1 MNALFNI
8 IFLISTAILLFLSP
22 ESFLASL
29 LDGGSKA
36 ATLCL
41 SLVAT
46 YSVWLGLMK
55 VWEACGVSRGI
66 SKLLRPLAKI
76 LFKTED
82 KETLDAVCM
91 NLSVNFLGISGA
103 ATPYGIQAARL
114 LDKSE
119 HAEYASSMFFVLN
132 ATSLQLIPTS
142 IIGIR
147 VALHSASP
155 ADVILPTLFCS
166 VLTTLLGGVLVRLL
180 IPPKRASALTQK
192 GKLYGNIQKTRGAG
206 I

>member
-1 MNALFNI
+1 MNVLFSV
-8 IFLISTAILLFLSP
+8 IFLISTAILLVLSP
-22 ESFLASL
+22 ETFLSSL
-29 LDGGSKA
+29 LEGGSKA

-66 SKLLRPLAKI
+66 SKLLRPLAKR

-119 HAEYASSMFFVLN
+119 HAEYASCMFFVLN

-155 ADVILPTLFCS
+155 TDVILPTFFCT

-180 IPPKRASALTQK
+180 IPPKRALSTQK
-192 GKLYGNIQKTRGAG
+192 TGHLYGKMQKTRGAG

>member
-1 MNALFNI
+1 MNVLFGV
-8 IFLISTAILLFLSP
+8 IFILSTAILLILSP
-22 ESFLASL
+22 ENFLAAL

-55 VWEACGVSRGI
+55 LWEELGVSRGV
-66 SKLLRPLAKI
+66 SRLMRPLARR
-76 LFKTED
+76 LFKTD
-82 KETLDAVCM
+82 DNATLDAVCM

-103 ATPYGIQAARL
+103 ATPYGIRAANL
-114 LDKSE
+114 LDKSP
-119 HAEYASSMFFVLN
+119 HAEYASAMFFVLN

-147 VALHSASP
+147 VALRSAAP
-155 ADVILPTLFCS
+155 ADIILPTLLSTVFS
-166 VLTTLLGGVLVRLL
+166 TLLGAVLVRLL
-180 IPPKRASALTQK
+180 IAPKR
-192 GKLYGNIQKTRGAG
+192 KTERQTDHIKRRSFLKSKGAG